1 MSSHTPESDVIVNDS
16 NNPHFQDILTQAL
29 AQPSRRALLRGGLG
43 LAGLAVLPG
52 CATVLSEVGPVA
64 GTGPAKA
71 LGFPS
76 VAKTLVDDV
85 TLPPGYRYAV
95 LHATGDALTPSVSP

>member
-1 MSSHTPESDVIVNDS
+1 MSSHTPELDAICNESD
-16 NNPHFQDILTQAL
+16 NPHFQDVLKQAL
-29 AQPSRRALLRGGLG
+29 AQPSRRAVLRGGLG

-52 CATVLSEVGPVA
+52 CATVMGGA
-64 GTGPAKA
+64 GSSPAKA

-85 TLPPGYRYAV
+85 TLPPEAFGLGLQQRR
-95 LHATGDALTPSVSP
+95 HGSR